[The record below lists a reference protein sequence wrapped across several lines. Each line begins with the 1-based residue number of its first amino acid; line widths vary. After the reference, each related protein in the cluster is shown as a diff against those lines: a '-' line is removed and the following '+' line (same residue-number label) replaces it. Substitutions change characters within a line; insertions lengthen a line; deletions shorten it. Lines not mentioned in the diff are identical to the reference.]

1 MRGVENGEE
10 ALRAALRRWR
20 RGQVAVESQ
29 ADEAR
34 AAGRER
40 EEESAWATDGRSEAE
55 GARIAGREREA
66 EAARAGEH
74 ASRAEGAR
82 AGERG
87 RWWPRLT
94 PSQVQALLGAGITL
108 GLLLWEQIRER
119 LPK

>member
-1 MRGVENGEE
+1 VRVVENGEE

-20 RGQVAVESQ
+20 RGQMAVESQ

-40 EEESAWATDGRSEAE
+40 EEESAWATGDRSQAL

-66 EAARAGEH
+66 EAARAGECEGQ
-74 ASRAEGAR
+74 AEGAR

-94 PSQVQALLGAGITL
+94 RSQVEALLGAGITL

-119 LPK
+119 LLR